1 MDITTFWRFI
11 IWKWNLKS
19 SKYPGYSACNYDLRA
34 EVDDGSC
41 EYETCL
47 GCTDNHCDET
57 YDTKYTIPAQEFYG
71 YGVCEPCS
79 YLSVPT
85 NNYPPYKSNDFA
97 FPKKS
102 FLYERGN
109 VKYNKAFGELTFGY
123 LSKDE
128 ITKSVG
134 ELRKISKQFTNYDF
148 WLYGEVID
156 NIPARDIKVIVTC
169 KKGYDLNVSELNNLI
184 MMSISR
190 TKKHNVC
197 LDIRYH
203 KMNQNHQFYSTSF
216 PVGHP
221 TRVSTLV
228 PYDVIRYNNKPVEI
242 NNGKKVNGN
251 IDLWS
256 VVKNFPDKNK
266 MNYYKSKKYV
276 DHGVVGLNDSHLN
289 KHIQNYKIVTTNR
302 GEITPDSIYYIKNTK
317 PSTK

>member
-1 MDITTFWRFI
+1 MKMKFVKKHIFYGCTDNG
-11 IWKWNLKS
+11 NLKS

-134 ELRKISKQFTNYDF
+134 ELRKYQ
-148 WLYGEVID
+148 
-156 NIPARDIKVIVTC
+156 
-169 KKGYDLNVSELNNLI
+169 NNLQI
-184 MMSISR
+184 VISP
-190 TKKHNVC
+190 NMC
-197 LDIRYH
+197 
-203 KMNQNHQFYSTSF
+203 
-216 PVGHP
+216 
-221 TRVSTLV
+221 
-228 PYDVIRYNNKPVEI
+228 
-242 NNGKKVNGN
+242 
-251 IDLWS
+251 
-256 VVKNFPDKNK
+256 
-266 MNYYKSKKYV
+266 
-276 DHGVVGLNDSHLN
+276 
-289 KHIQNYKIVTTNR
+289 
-302 GEITPDSIYYIKNTK
+302 
-317 PSTK
+317 